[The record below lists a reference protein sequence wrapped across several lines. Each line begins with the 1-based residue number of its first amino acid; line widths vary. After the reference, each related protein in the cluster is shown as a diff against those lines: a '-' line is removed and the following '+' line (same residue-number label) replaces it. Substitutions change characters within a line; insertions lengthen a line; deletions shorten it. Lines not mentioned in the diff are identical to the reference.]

1 MSTEQ
6 EKDIEKFLV
15 VVHKGIRKH
24 GIKKILKSI
33 QAIDFEEN
41 SAYHQDILDYIFKVV
56 TEEFCITKEDLL
68 RREKRGVVTIARKI
82 AIIIASENLAIS
94 DDNLAFQFQRVRQ
107 IVYNAKQEFKN
118 LDRNDK
124 LDKRFFE
131 RYDSINEKVVK
142 YIEGLKQ

>member
-6 EKDIEKFLV
+6 DKDIEKFLV

-24 GIKKILKSI
+24 GIKKILRSI
-33 QAIDFEEN
+33 QAIDFAEN
-41 SAYHQDILDYIFKVV
+41 SAYHQEILDYIFKVV
-56 TEEFCITKEDLL
+56 TEDFCITKDDLL
-68 RREKRGVVTIARKI
+68 RRDKRGVVTIARKI

-107 IVYNAKQEFKN
+107 VIYNAKQEFKN

-124 LDKRFFE
+124 FDKRFFE

-142 YIEGLKQ
+142 YIGELK